1 MNGVRRYVIDAVLAA
16 LGLLFVNWFIGWW
29 GNAYLKGEFDL
40 HSCWEG
46 VEILGG
52 TGIIALLR
60 FGIDSLANSPRGE
73 HPYQKAEGTPKEG
86 PSGRKAAD

>member
-1 MNGVRRYVIDAVLAA
+1 MKAVRRYGIDAVLIA
-16 LGLLFVNWFIGWW
+16 LGLLYVNWFVGWW

-46 VEILGG
+46 AGILGG

-60 FGIDSLANSPRGE
+60 CGIDRLANSLRGE
-73 HPYQKAEGTPKEG
+73 HPYRKDDGLHKAG
-86 PSGRKAAD
+86 PEDKG